1 MHNEPTRKGNRSRKA
16 LATAQNANSIKQAR
30 PRKAASRKAL
40 ATAQN
45 AKSIKQARPRK
56 AASRKAPGMAA
67 ASAALSIGQ
76 GLVKKK
82 Y

>member
-16 LATAQNANSIKQAR
+16 LATAQNAKSIKQAR
-30 PRKAASRKAL
+30 PRKAAS
-40 ATAQN
+40 
-45 AKSIKQARPRK
+45 RK

>member
-1 MHNEPTRKGNRSRKA
+1 MHNEPTKKGNR
-16 LATAQNANSIKQAR
+16 
-30 PRKAASRKAL
+30 SRKAL

-45 AKSIKQARPRK
+45 AKSIKQAYRPRK
-56 AASRKAPGMAA
+56 AASRKVAPSKAPGMAA

-76 GLVKKK
+76 ALAKKK

>member
-16 LATAQNANSIKQAR
+16 LATAQNAKSMQSYKQAR
-30 PRKAASRKAL
+30 PRKATSRKVAP
-40 ATAQN
+40 
-45 AKSIKQARPRK
+45 S
-56 AASRKAPGMAA
+56 KAPGLAA

-76 GLVKKK
+76 ALAKKK